1 MRRHYNSLCI
11 QALLNT
17 WVNMIKY
24 SYAFHYLGC
33 QSEKTSKMS
42 LYTSGVKLQTCFTT
56 SDYWHTPLYIYFDL
70 LIINSMQSRELTLS
84 HTSMIIT
91 FFFKRKWIRKN
102 IYYNLTRW
110 ENLINF
116 LSHKLRLRNY
126 KKKQLE
132 GYPSS
137 CLLI

>member
-1 MRRHYNSLCI
+1 MRRHYNSLCT

-17 WVNMIKY
+17 WVIKIKY

-56 SDYWHTPLYIYFDL
+56 SDYWPTLPYIYFDL

-110 ENLINF
+110 GNVINF
-116 LSHKLRLRNY
+116 LSHKLRLRKN
-126 KKKQLE
+126 KKKEVE
-132 GYPSS
+132 GKPSTS
-137 CLLI
+137 LLI